1 MKWPFSEKKSYIG
14 SAAFVISAF
23 AVCAILL
30 SFLSATGFL
39 VGFDVMSKLP
49 QLLLIS
55 VLCALVELIP
65 IGEFAI
71 NCLISS

>member
-1 MKWPFSEKKSYIG
+1 M
-14 SAAFVISAF
+14 
-23 AVCAILL
+23 
-30 SFLSATGFL
+30 
-39 VGFDVMSKLP
+39 GFDVMSKLP